1 MEERKR
7 SKGSGTS
14 GKSGDKMDSISD
26 EVRQDIKE
34 AFKLFDR
41 DNKGTIEI
49 INLKLAMRALGFEP
63 KKEEIKKITAEFVKE
78 GKGLVGYDDFYNLM
92 TRKMME
98 KDINDEIIKAFQLF
112 DLTDSGKIRFED
124 LKKVSQ
130 ELGENI
136 SDDELREMILEAD
149 RDENGYVDKEEF
161 LRIMKKT
168 CLY

>member
-7 SKGSGTS
+7 PKGCGTS
-14 GKSGDKMDSISD
+14 GKAGDKMDSLSD
-26 EVRQDIKE
+26 EVRQDIKD
-34 AFKLFDR
+34 AFDMFDR
-41 DNKGTIEI
+41 DGKGTIELT
-49 INLKLAMRALGFEP
+49 NLKLAMRALGFEP
-63 KKEEIKKITAEFVKE
+63 KKEEIKKITAEFVKDD
-78 GKGLVGYDDFYNLM
+78 KSMVAYDDFCNLM
-92 TRKMME
+92 ARKICE
-98 KDINDEIIKAFQLF
+98 KDTNDEIIKAFQLF
-112 DLTDSGKIRFED
+112 DLTNSGKIRFED

-136 SDDELREMILEAD
+136 NDEELQEMIMEAD